1 MLKTLAIAA
10 LIGAAFSSTTSA
22 NAQYYDPY
30 YRPAPRYDYDRP
42 PPPYGYDRPRYRD
55 DGPRYGYDRPQR
67 RRFGDVCLTSR
78 GSCAA
83 EPAPR
88 NSPCGCYIEGFGM
101 KRGAIE

>member
-1 MLKTLAIAA
+1 MIRTLALAVLA
-10 LIGAAFSSTTSA
+10 GAAMLSATGA

-42 PPPYGYDRPRYRD
+42 PPYGYDRPRYRD
-55 DGPRYGYDRPQR
+55 DGYGYDRPYR

-83 EPAPR
+83 DPAPR
-88 NSPCGCYIEGFGM
+88 NSPCRCFIEGFGM